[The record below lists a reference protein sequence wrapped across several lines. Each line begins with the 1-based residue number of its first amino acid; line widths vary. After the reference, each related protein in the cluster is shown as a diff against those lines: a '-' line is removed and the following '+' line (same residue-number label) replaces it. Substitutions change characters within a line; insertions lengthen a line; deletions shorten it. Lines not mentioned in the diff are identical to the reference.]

1 MARTNPDLPK
11 HKGLTMFI
19 VPMDAEGVTVRP
31 LRQISGEAHFNEV
44 FFDDVRLEPGS
55 EVGPVDGGWGVGLTT
70 LMFERVTIGL
80 GGEGFG
86 WRADRFAHALLEDEA
101 CTRDAETRHRFG
113 EIATE
118 FLALRFTG
126 YRMLTS
132 LQRGQIPGAEGALAK
147 VTTIKAAIA
156 AGDLICD
163 VLGPEGLAHERF
175 GELVSDMPGLKS
187 AGGTEEILRNM
198 VGERVLGLPP
208 EPRLDKGIPFSEL
221 RAKETGGRGMNFA
234 LSDEQEFLKEA
245 ARGALSRVKTVEAA
259 REALDGAALP
269 DLWPAAVEAGWP
281 GLLVSEANG
290 GAELSTLEAMLVFE
304 ELGRVLA
311 SVPLLGHLP
320 ATFLLDRAGATDVIG
335 ALAAGETRAAFV
347 PARPPTDLGD
357 GWSVDP
363 AIGITRSPAPSFAD
377 GKVTGT
383 VSWVPDAPGAEH
395 LVVVLD
401 DGRAAH
407 VRAADATV
415 EPATTYDVTRSLGH
429 VTFDGAPGTLLE
441 LGERDTAAA
450 WYIAQA
456 LIGAEAVGAVDVALD
471 VSVAYAKE
479 RHTFGRA
486 IGSYQAVKHEL
497 VEMLRGLDNSRSLMY
512 YTGWAAQDKPEEFPL
527 AASAFRL
534 AAGKALDHAARAQI
548 SVHGG
553 IGATWEHD
561 APLYFRRAQLS
572 RRLLGGTAGA
582 ADRVAGELL
591 TTARAQ
597 DAAAAAA

>member
-1 MARTNPDLPK
+1 
-11 HKGLTMFI
+11 
-19 VPMDAEGVTVRP
+19 
-31 LRQISGEAHFNEV
+31 
-44 FFDDVRLEPGS
+44 
-55 EVGPVDGGWGVGLTT
+55 
-70 LMFERVTIGL
+70 
-80 GGEGFG
+80 
-86 WRADRFAHALLEDEA
+86 
-101 CTRDAETRHRFG
+101 
-113 EIATE
+113 
-118 FLALRFTG
+118 
-126 YRMLTS
+126 
-132 LQRGQIPGAEGALAK
+132 
-147 VTTIKAAIA
+147 
-156 AGDLICD
+156 
-163 VLGPEGLAHERF
+163 
-175 GELVSDMPGLKS
+175 
-187 AGGTEEILRNM
+187 
-198 VGERVLGLPP
+198 
-208 EPRLDKGIPFSEL
+208 
-221 RAKETGGRGMNFA
+221 MNFA
-234 LSDEQEFLKEA
+234 LTDEQEFLKEA
-245 ARGALSRVKTVEAA
+245 ARGALSRFKTVEAA

-290 GAELSTLEAMLVFE
+290 GADLSTLEAMLVFE

-320 ATFLLDRAGATDVIG
+320 ATFLLDRAGATHVIG

-383 VSWVPDAPGAEH
+383 VPWVPDAPGAEH

-407 VRAADATV
+407 VLAADATV
-415 EPATTYDVTRSLGH
+415 EPATVYDVTRSLGH
-429 VTFDGAPGTLLE
+429 VTFAGAPATLLE
-441 LGERDTAAA
+441 LGGEDTAAA
-450 WYIAQA
+450 WYVAQA
-456 LIGAEAVGAVDVALD
+456 LLAAEAVGAVDVALAA
-471 VSVAYAKE
+471 SVAYAKE

-512 YTGWAAQDKPEEFPL
+512 YAGWAAQDQPDEFAL

-534 AAGKALDHAARAQI
+534 AAGKAFDHAARAQI

-591 TTARAQ
+591 TAARLRN
-597 DAAAAAA
+597 AAAAA